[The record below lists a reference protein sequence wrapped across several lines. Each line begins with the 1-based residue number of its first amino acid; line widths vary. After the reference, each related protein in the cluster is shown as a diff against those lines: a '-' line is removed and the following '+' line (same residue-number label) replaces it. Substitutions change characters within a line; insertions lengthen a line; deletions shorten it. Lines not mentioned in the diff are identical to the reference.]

1 LFLIDY
7 DIFKFY
13 KMFVFVTQLL
23 SNIQSAFY
31 LLILS
36 KEIVFVQTEKGSVL
50 GDNVSKSEC
59 LATKVGVLRA
69 SHKIF
74 LRLTGKFE

>member
-1 LFLIDY
+1 
-7 DIFKFY
+7 
-13 KMFVFVTQLL
+13 MFVFVTQLL

-59 LATKVGVLRA
+59 LATSGRGIYTTRA
-69 SHKIF
+69 RRAKIYI
-74 LRLTGKFE
+74 L